1 MHFLCKIS
9 VYGLVLSIVCLL
21 WVHCGYAAE
30 AQATNNPNPFYRVEI
45 PILFLREFV
54 SPSVYALVVV
64 IWFIFVFSITLL
76 IVGLMVVLG
85 VRLIFSVMTRTP
97 FRVRKPNPIEIRAWK
112 NVFFTADQTVKSQ
125 LPLIFVLTVPFFVLP
140 DTALTKDE
148 HATVFLCL
156 AVAVSVLASRP
167 MSFFKWSTPQP
178 DFNMGEKLIW
188 CVGLC
193 GLFICYLALFK
204 ENGEAGIS
212 FPPRVSGPLGLL
224 FPILLGQSVRI
235 FVQSKRTNNHV
246 EGGS

>member
-76 IVGLMVVLG
+76 IVGLTVVLG

-125 LPLIFVLTVPFFVLP
+125 LPLIF
-140 DTALTKDE
+140 
-148 HATVFLCL
+148 
-156 AVAVSVLASRP
+156 
-167 MSFFKWSTPQP
+167 
-178 DFNMGEKLIW
+178 
-188 CVGLC
+188 
-193 GLFICYLALFK
+193 LFICYLALFK